1 VTRWHSDGWIFKR
14 GFRGLLDLFFRDLDL
29 RVFQVLDVSV
39 LQDFWRLGFFRT
51 FGSLVFEEF
60 FVRFSFGSDFFRI
73 GSKRVFQEFGF
84 GFSDIGPFRFFGSG
98 YCRLLIQRC
107 KMERETGTFFDEG
120 VVLPDERSECPTNG

>member
-1 VTRWHSDGWIFKR
+1 MIR
-14 GFRGLLDLFFRDLDL
+14 
-29 RVFQVLDVSV
+29 
-39 LQDFWRLGFFRT
+39 FFRT
-51 FGSLVFEEF
+51 FGSLVFSGIWILGFLRIF
-60 FVRFSFGSDFFRI
+60 FVRFSFGSDFCRI

-120 VVLPDERSECPTNG
+120 VVLPDERSEWPTNG